1 MNKMKKWSRGIY
13 IVSIV
18 AQAAFFIF
26 AAAMAVFAVLSV
38 VQKNSFGSF
47 IISLNGGDAVVGTN
61 GFQISIA
68 DGSGNVIPSAL
79 TAVCIVGII
88 TMFFTG
94 MIFRNLGLI
103 FKIVQKGGERMDG
116 ESFFSTDVIRLV
128 REIGYFCIAIPA
140 VEFIAGVAFR
150 LLAGELCEISVQ
162 LNGFIFGFAVLCLSQ
177 FFSYGMKLEQEIEGL
192 V

>member
-68 DGSGNVIPSAL
+68 DGSGNVI
-79 TAVCIVGII
+79 
-88 TMFFTG
+88 
-94 MIFRNLGLI
+94 
-103 FKIVQKGGERMDG
+103 
-116 ESFFSTDVIRLV
+116 RLV

-140 VEFIAGVAFR
+140 VE
-150 LLAGELCEISVQ
+150 
-162 LNGFIFGFAVLCLSQ
+162 FIFGFAVLCLSQ